1 MKTQY
6 CRIVAAAVA
15 TTTLMGA
22 AQVVDTPASV
32 FGVQQAQAAT
42 IDNINVR
49 DAYFVTKDGD
59 RVSGETTG
67 ETLAAVSDFVMDFE
81 VPAGVQPGD
90 TAYFELE
97 KKLENEVFDFE
108 EGRTYKER
116 AFVIGNLTYGSRY
129 PIVDNDGVVVAT
141 VVPVNNGFRFKIE
154 FEDRVSQYVGGEVRQ
169 LRLPVNIHV
178 DSDRSIQFDGLS
190 KDIRQEQTLNAYIF
204 LNQLSSTFEKLSGS
218 REVTRFSKAYGVTA
232 SPSVIRFYRGNFSDG
247 LNSVLIMSAWADERL
262 YATNL
267 PGAYKGRLHTRIA
280 PQANPEDITFSFQL
294 PEGAD
299 VANPP
304 INEWVVESFDY
315 IPYSDLD
322 PNKSGTYGYSI
333 SDKKSITRGTRSE
346 PGLFE
351 YSYDEATRT
360 YTMTLEGRE
369 PGLAYSIDIFPSFTL
384 PITSSESYR
393 NIIYPKFISGT
404 SSEYYIQTDVPPG
417 HSTEFGSVKPIDSHI
432 EFMGDVGEG
441 NFDGEPIDINFDL
454 DVFAED
460 TRSTEQDVT
469 GVTASGNSSSATS
482 ADDAV
487 FVEDGQANYTL
498 RIENK
503 SNVALTAPRVTLPNG
518 EVVQFERPGDG
529 SNKRWAS
536 TRSGDKGSKIP
547 VGGVGYL
554 TLPAEDIAWGT
565 QPTQKDFKIEY
576 QYANDPD
583 NTQSATTWVQRD
595 LPDMFVSDA
604 FTDGRD
610 VVITTADENG
620 AAGETYRFKL
630 PNLVE
635 SIAYDDVNDVIVV
648 NNFDR
653 IVTRFKVATT
663 RLSAGD
669 NGVVLEA
676 TDTKGAK
683 QVVELANSSDVN
695 TRLKEVANGV
705 NADADK
711 LAKTIGDLQTQ
722 VNAQSEVARELGN
735 EVTRTNEIAEN
746 AKKAV
751 VEAESHLEQ
760 LLSQADKVSKTQ
772 IEGAREDVANAKR
785 VHAQAVN
792 AAETAQTSLD
802 QVMAQLKDIKG
813 RVDEREAEYLDV
825 VNQFAESETHLAE
838 LIVSRD
844 ELTRKLAGLRS
855 DIRTVQRDQ
864 ADNETNVQLLEDEA
878 SKLHDKLQ
886 ANRKAF
892 EDEVAHAE
900 SVRKQLSEHATR
912 VGQETSKVSEQLN
925 EISGSLAEIDAA
937 IAQAQKDAEAVLA
950 ELVVGAERNP
960 DNTVDLNRKNGEKL
974 VIPEANKRGLEK
986 CATGVGGAV
995 LAGLPVVLLAATAV
1009 AQSNLPGIDAQIAQA
1024 QRKMGNFN
1032 PQLARAVRDNAGA
1045 IGATLTVTT
1054 LIGLLAAPGLCG
1066 DQSVIGALREDLNS
1080 K

>member
-6 CRIVAAAVA
+6 RRIAAAAVA

-22 AQVVDTPASV
+22 AQVVDTPVNV
-32 FGVQQAQAAT
+32 FGVSQAQAAE
-42 IDNINVR
+42 ISDINVR

-59 RVSGETTG
+59 RVSGETTR
-67 ETLAAVSDFVMDFE
+67 ETLEAVSDFVMDFE

-90 TAYFELE
+90 KAQFEFDQSY
-97 KKLENEVFDFE
+97 ENNAFDF
-108 EGRTYKER
+108 
-116 AFVIGNLTYGSRY
+116 GNGEVRKITPVGIYTTSVRVPL
-129 PIVDNDGVVVAT
+129 VDTKGAT
-141 VVPVNNGFRFKIE
+141 VAIVSSTGHNGITIE
-154 FEDRVSQYVGGEVRQ
+154 FTDAISDYVGGEVRQ
-169 LRLPVNIHV
+169 LRLPVRV
-178 DSDRSIQFDGLS
+178 SLSDLSHLFLSTKVTERVSRS
-190 KDIRQEQTLNAYIF
+190 QTISSFVNLKNSFSEETRSLINVTGDHKVILMPDYITSVNAIDRIDD
-204 LNQLSSTFEKLSGS
+204 EKINMAAL
-218 REVTRFSKAYGVTA
+218 V
-232 SPSVIRFYRGNFSDG
+232 
-247 LNSVLIMSAWADERL
+247 DERL
-262 YATNL
+262 YAVNM
-267 PGAYKGRLHTRIA
+267 PGVSSFARVVVKTA
-280 PQANPEDITFSFQL
+280 PQANPSDMMFSIPL
-294 PEGAD
+294 PKDAE
-299 VANPP
+299 P
-304 INEWVVESFDY
+304 IDPLTMNWNIYETHY
-315 IPYSDLD
+315 TPYSKIKDT
-322 PNKSGTYGYSI
+322 NRSSYGYSGVLTLKA
-333 SDKKSITRGTRSE
+333 SGDKNE
-346 PGLFE
+346 PGLLE
-351 YSYDEATRT
+351 YT
-360 YTMTLEGRE
+360 YNSDTKEYIVTLKNRE
-369 PGLAYSIDIFPSFTL
+369 PGV
-384 PITSSESYR
+384 SYR
-393 NIIYPKFISGT
+393 IEVRPGFTIPIESDADYRVELKPKFISGAST
-404 SSEYYIQTDVPPG
+404 EYYIQTDVAPG
-417 HSTEFGSVKPIDSHI
+417 YSTEFGSTQPKEGDI
-432 EFMGDVGEG
+432 EYLGRVGEG
-441 NFDGEPIDINFDL
+441 NFDGKPIDVDFDL

-460 TRSTEQDVT
+460 TRSNEQDVT

-482 ADDAV
+482 ADNAV

-518 EVVQFERPGDG
+518 EVVQFERPRNG

-536 TRSGDKGSKIP
+536 TRSGDLGSKIP

-635 SIAYDDVNDVIVV
+635 SITYDDVNDVIVV

-751 VEAESHLEQ
+751 AEAESRLEQ
-760 LLSQADKVSKTQ
+760 LLLQAGKVSKAQ
-772 IEGAREDVANAKR
+772 IEGARADVANAKR
-785 VHAQAVN
+785 VHAQAVSVT
-792 AAETAQTSLD
+792 ETAQTSLG
-802 QVMAQLKDIKG
+802 QVTAQLEDIKS
-813 RVDEREAEYLDV
+813 RVDKREAEYFEV

-844 ELTRKLAGLRS
+844 ELTGKLAGLRN
-855 DIRTVQRDQ
+855 DIRTAQRDQ
-864 ADNETNVQLLEDEA
+864 AGNEKDVQSLEDEA
-878 SKLHDKLQ
+878 SKLRDKLQ

-892 EDEVAHAE
+892 EDEVARAE
-900 SVRKQLSEHATR
+900 SIRKQLSEHVTH
-912 VGQETSKVSEQLN
+912 VEQETSKVSEQLN
-925 EISGSLAEIDAA
+925 KISGSLAKIDAA
-937 IAQAQKDAEAVLA
+937 IVQAQKDAEAVLA
-950 ELVVGAERNP
+950 ELVVDAERNP
-960 DNTVDLNRKNGEKL
+960 DNTVNLNRKNGEKL

-995 LAGLPVVLLAATAV
+995 LVGLPVVLLAATAA
-1009 AQSNLPGIDAQIAQA
+1009 AQSNLPGIDAQIARA
-1024 QRKMGNFN
+1024 QRQMGNFN
-1032 PQLARAVRDNAGA
+1032 PKVARAVRDNAGA
-1045 IGATLTVTT
+1045 IGAVATIAALA
-1054 LIGLLAAPGLCG
+1054 GLLATPGLCG
-1066 DQSVIGALREDLNS
+1066 DQSVIGALREDING